1 MIETL
6 TVAETTERMRTAG
19 IRISPET
26 LRDGLEQGV
35 YPFGVHIK
43 SRHGGN
49 VYQVFAKLLDD
60 WIDER
65 STKND

>member
-1 MIETL
+1 M
-6 TVAETTERMRTAG
+6 RMAG

-35 YPFGVHIK
+35 YPFGVYIK

-49 VYQVFAKLLDD
+49 VYQIFATLLDD
-60 WIDER
+60 WINER
-65 STKND
+65 SMKGD

>member
-35 YPFGVHIK
+35 YPFGVYIK

-65 STKND
+65 SRK